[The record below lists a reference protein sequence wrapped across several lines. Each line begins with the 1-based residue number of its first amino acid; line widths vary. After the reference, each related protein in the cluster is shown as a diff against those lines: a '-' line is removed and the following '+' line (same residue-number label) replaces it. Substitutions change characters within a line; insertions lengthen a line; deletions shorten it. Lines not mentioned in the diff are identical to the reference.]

1 MSKSTIFTRETCRRH
16 LASVASFPSHFNP
29 LRLTALSLILTLI
42 APPATQA
49 QSLPRRMQI
58 APQIATGCLSSNS
71 QNIIPSPCLPD
82 LGVYTKSA
90 LIQQFQSQALD
101 DYLHANGIPWTQTQ
115 FYSLAG
121 RSLRDEV
128 RSFMYLELQD
138 IISKSASQRNAMEQE
153 VYDWFDAWMTH
164 FEVATLYVR
173 PRRVRTIQ
181 ARSLRLFDRHQAS
194 GIRRLPVGYAELL

>member
-1 MSKSTIFTRETCRRH
+1 MSKSTIFTRQAYRAH
-16 LASVASFPSHFNP
+16 LDAAASLTSQLNP
-29 LRLTALSLILTLI
+29 IRLTALLVILTLI

-101 DYLHANGIPWTQTQ
+101 EYLHTNGIPWTQTQ

-138 IISKSASQRNAMEQE
+138 IISKSASQRNAMEQ
-153 VYDWFDAWMTH
+153 
-164 FEVATLYVR
+164 
-173 PRRVRTIQ
+173 
-181 ARSLRLFDRHQAS
+181 
-194 GIRRLPVGYAELL
+194 